1 MRQFI
6 EEGTAQNPTV
16 FWKDDDVDGHP
27 ELQVGQLCKLPIEAC
42 PASAPEMVVNQHD
55 TSHQI
60 PDWTAPLKTTKT
72 ATDRANSE
80 NAHPESESTTA
91 APGRT
96 MKRLGL
102 VMVLTLTSQVLAA
115 CTALVLPI
123 LGLSTADTYAI
134 GTQVALTGLNGVAI
148 GVVYNVAVGRPQF
161 RAWRRWSTIATS
173 VTLILTAGQI
183 GLLSHTGFMD
193 GHNSRE
199 TVGILALLGCG
210 GAVTAATA
218 VNAVRRACLGKPAL
232 FAAIAI
238 APNLGLLLGTGL
250 HLAFWRSGGPPFVS
264 MLPAF
269 GWASAAVGLYAFART
284 LKVPEISLAPS
295 PAHTDSMSRHI
306 IGLAIGVITS
316 SILPMLYMAAVAQL
330 ESGTVFLTSTIGK
343 IGNSATMLFVNSV
356 LLVQYNW
363 VDSRAPLRVLPIA
376 LTVAF
381 TTLVPA
387 GIGLHLAD
395 SNEYISRVIVIVGWL
410 LMLAVS
416 AITVRELN
424 AQRKGGALLAKATV
438 DLVLASSAA
447 YLLLR
452 NPTFI
457 GYFGA
462 FAVSQAVTT
471 TIGGFALRQR
481 LLGYAGIG
489 SLGAAFALL
498 LLGW

>member
-1 MRQFI
+1 M
-6 EEGTAQNPTV
+6 T
-16 FWKDDDVDGHP
+16 
-27 ELQVGQLCKLPIEAC
+27 
-42 PASAPEMVVNQHD
+42 
-55 TSHQI
+55 
-60 PDWTAPLKTTKT
+60 
-72 ATDRANSE
+72 
-80 NAHPESESTTA
+80 
-91 APGRT
+91 
-96 MKRLGL
+96 L
-102 VMVLTLTSQVLAA
+102 V
-115 CTALVLPI
+115 
-123 LGLSTADTYAI
+123 
-134 GTQVALTGLNGVAI
+134 
-148 GVVYNVAVGRPQF
+148 
-161 RAWRRWSTIATS
+161 
-173 VTLILTAGQI
+173 LTAGQI

-199 TVGILALLGCG
+199 TIVILALLGCG

-218 VNAVRRACLGKPAL
+218 VNGVRRACLGRPVL

-238 APNLGLLLGTGL
+238 APNFGLLLGTGL
-250 HLAFWRSGGPPFVS
+250 HLAFWRNGGPSFVN
-264 MLPAF
+264 MLPAL
-269 GWASAAVGLYAFART
+269 GWASAAVGLYAFARR

-295 PAHTDSMSRHI
+295 VAKTDSMGRHI

-330 ESGTVFLTSTIGK
+330 EPGTVFLTSTIGK

-356 LLVQYNW
+356 LLVRYNW
-363 VDSRAPLRVLPIA
+363 VDTRAPLRALPVA
-376 LTVAF
+376 LTIAF
-381 TTLVPA
+381 TALVPV
-387 GIGLHLAD
+387 GIGLHSAN
-395 SNEYISRVIVIVGWL
+395 SNEYVSRVVVIVAWL

-424 AQRKGGALLAKATV
+424 AQRQGGALLTKAIV